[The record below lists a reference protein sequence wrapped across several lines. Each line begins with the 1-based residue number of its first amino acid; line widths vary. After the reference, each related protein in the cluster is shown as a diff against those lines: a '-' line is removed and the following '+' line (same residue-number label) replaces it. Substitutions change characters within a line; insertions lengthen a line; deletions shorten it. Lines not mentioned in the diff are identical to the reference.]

1 MNKLTLLLILTAIF
15 LCIFKTTANDNRTLN
30 TYLENK
36 ISINRVQ
43 KHSEELMKDSAIVYS
58 NLILKSGEKTFHLK
72 TYILLSDLFFNMP
85 VQTQSFFDI
94 NNDCQK
100 NLYEYKKSQIK
111 ISMLYLDEAVKHGL
125 CWNCIDENKKEYYDS
140 NRYQINR
147 KFYLANYANLG
158 LMDLIKEIEVTDQ
171 GNRRGIVD
179 QQKMEFDDSLNCD
192 KLTNWIDTYGWPTFL
207 SISVE
212 NSICWPSEQ
221 SSLMTFL
228 KHYPREKL
236 LFFYDSAYES
246 AEKGFSSWNL
256 VFIIKLSFYNR
267 FAEQFIRISKEKTAF
282 ISPLL
287 QTYIDSI
294 DGTLDLNKSM
304 FEILSVAEI
313 SQNYQIAVFPNN
325 QFYKTNPQNAYRQLM
340 KLYKTLEKLGS
351 TAKPT
356 DFMNITTFNPLTYK
370 YYFLNSDNSSSFFLV
385 LISDKNKQVSWT
397 VPFGYPTIIEN
408 SNLSQNDID
417 SIFKNR

>member
-1 MNKLTLLLILTAIF
+1 MKKQYLTFILIACNLTVFAS
-15 LCIFKTTANDNRTLN
+15 NENSTLN
-30 TYLENK
+30 EYLYNK
-36 ISINRVQ
+36 ISVNKIKTFTEKNSV
-43 KHSEELMKDSAIVYS
+43 DSALIYAHKVFES
-58 NLILKSGEKTFHLK
+58 NDKTFHIK
-72 TYILLSDLFFNMP
+72 VNVMLSDMYFNFQNYAIKP
-85 VQTQSFFDI
+85 FDWSFEGMQKR
-94 NNDCQK
+94 NTALQK
-100 NLYEYKKSQIK
+100 NKDLI
-111 ISMLYLDEAVKHGL
+111 LHYLDEAVKHGL

-212 NSICWPSEQ
+212 NSICWSNEH

-228 KHYPREKL
+228 RHYPREKL
-236 LFFYDSAYES
+236 LFFYDSAYQS

-256 VFIIKLSFYNR
+256 AFEVKLSFYNR
-267 FAEQFIRISKEKTAF
+267 FAEQFIRISEEKTAF

-340 KLYKTLEKLGS
+340 KLYKTLEQLGS

-370 YYFLNSDNSSSFFLV
+370 YYFPNSDNSSSFFLV

-397 VPFGYPTIIEN
+397 VPVGYPTIIEN
-408 SNLSQNDID
+408 SNLSKNDID